1 MKTAKML
8 FAAMVLAVPGNVRA
22 HDWYPKECCGGND
35 CAPATVEQI
44 QVTPALA
51 QHLQTTLPTAMM
63 ITTKHGVVIVPS
75 GFKAR
80 VSKDGRAHA
89 CIVKVGFGQ
98 SRLICLW
105 LPPNI

>member
-1 MKTAKML
+1 ML

-44 QVTPALA
+44 QVTPALG
-51 QHLQTTLPTAMM
+51 QQLQTTLPTAMM
-63 ITTKHGVVIVPS
+63 ISTKHVVVIVPS
-75 GFKAR
+75 GFTAR

-89 CIVKVGFGQ
+89 CIVKPGCQ
-98 SRLICLW
+98 HSRRISLGLQ
-105 LPPNI
+105 LN